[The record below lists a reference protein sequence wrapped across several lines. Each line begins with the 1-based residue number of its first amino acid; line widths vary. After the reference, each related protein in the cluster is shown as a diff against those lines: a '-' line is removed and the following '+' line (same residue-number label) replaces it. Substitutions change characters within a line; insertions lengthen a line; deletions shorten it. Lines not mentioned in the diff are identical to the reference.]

1 MGAAI
6 SFRSGVTIGAAFRP
20 WGWGACRFD
29 WGNHVVMINNAPW
42 RRVWINRG
50 AYVHPYHLEHWDA
63 ARRTESHK
71 LIERSARER
80 EEARLG
86 HRRVEE
92 HRHP

>member
-1 MGAAI
+1 MPNH
-6 SFRSGVTIGAAFRP
+6 STGVVRIFL
-20 WGWGACRFD
+20 
-29 WGNHVVMINNAPW
+29 GNHVVMINNAPW

-50 AYVHPYHLEHWDA
+50 AYVHPYHLEHWNA

-80 EEARLG
+80 VEARLG